1 MTAQATAHQTDTA
14 KHKLN
19 PDLARQFLETIF
31 SPYLKKA
38 SRAVY
43 IEVRGQRE
51 TDPPGKMPFRRF
63 YLNIDLLIKDMAQL
77 ARRPSITGSAW
88 PYDGV
93 THKEKRNTAMH

>member
-38 SRAVY
+38 SKPAY
-43 IEVRGQRE
+43 IEVRGKRE
-51 TDPPGKMPFRRF
+51 SDQGK
-63 YLNIDLLIKDMAQL
+63 
-77 ARRPSITGSAW
+77 
-88 PYDGV
+88 
-93 THKEKRNTAMH
+93 